1 MSKYD
6 LKIRRSTVELRNHTW
21 FVQTILFLY
30 NIDIMYNIFIYY
42 LSIFIHFYIL
52 FMSYD
57 RTHKQIIRQT
67 NRDNYFL
74 CIEIQSSKWIKD

>member
-1 MSKYD
+1 MSEYD
-6 LKIRRSTVELRNHTW
+6 LKIRRSTVELRNHMW

-30 NIDIMYNIFIYY
+30 NIDIMYN
-42 LSIFIHFYIL
+42 IFIHFYIL

>member
-6 LKIRRSTVELRNHTW
+6 LKIRRSTIELRNMYIYMW

-30 NIDIMYNIFIYY
+30 NIDIMYN
-42 LSIFIHFYIL
+42 IFIHFYIL

>member
-6 LKIRRSTVELRNHTW
+6 LKIRRSTVELRNHMW

-30 NIDIMYNIFIYY
+30 NIDIMYN
-42 LSIFIHFYIL
+42 IFIHFYIL